1 MATIE
6 ASDILRV
13 KSGERDVGKPES
25 HKEETG
31 AKTIQRAY
39 QKYKEN
45 KPKQKKND
53 NGGTDEEKESGSTT
67 KPVVN
72 LISSKKENTREM
84 DGFTKNTDKFRE
96 EEKEEKERQKQEEEL
111 KEKET
116 KRREEEL
123 SREAE
128 KCEKQIKEEEKI
140 KAEKEKEKKKEKK
153 RLEEDEEK
161 MRLFKE
167 QRERSEKEK
176 KALKYRKEQAP
187 ILHARVH
194 KKFYIHDRVLDCTEK
209 SKSDLLSQDK
219 PTLYQTLEFK
229 DFALFATETKCKEVD
244 FSKLQDKPHSPE
256 KYQKDTDGLEVL
268 SGMRL
273 CVKECTGED
282 GKDAYKK
289 AFGDGFREN
298 KDSKTP
304 EGYMWIK
311 TVARPSKIEFVHENL
326 SYDNRDQEKG
336 LGDKSWSKDGYRL
349 VWNRYAKRFLKVCSS
364 KEDLKLFANKIA
376 IAANN
381 VSSKNEKW
389 VDLTVFNSLGDSEL
403 KTAFIKE
410 LLAYGINVLAYEDEL
425 PLEFLSSAAE
435 IYQYETKRVRYLE
448 GAPVSKEVLQ
458 SKTEECEAQR
468 KNLLTGIRE
477 AKDEYS
483 VPENVLYLCSVEDII
498 READKN
504 TNLSRLT
511 LPWKGQEDFNSLHP
525 LEGNLAAALGKIAS
539 VKSEREWTVF
549 LEGMAS
555 EGKVSRELQESI
567 YQAVDWGEA
576 YRRCCYNPVAGT
588 ISVVK
593 KEGFSQ
599 EWRNAMQACIC
610 EETYV
615 NVYSCIFR
623 KAYVKTNLFLLI
635 PEGKKQ
641 EYKEYF
647 DKKQSRKSQRF
658 SPIMC

>member
-1 MATIE
+1 
-6 ASDILRV
+6 
-13 KSGERDVGKPES
+13 
-25 HKEETG
+25 
-31 AKTIQRAY
+31 
-39 QKYKEN
+39 
-45 KPKQKKND
+45 
-53 NGGTDEEKESGSTT
+53 
-67 KPVVN
+67 
-72 LISSKKENTREM
+72 
-84 DGFTKNTDKFRE
+84 
-96 EEKEEKERQKQEEEL
+96 
-111 KEKET
+111 
-116 KRREEEL
+116 
-123 SREAE
+123 
-128 KCEKQIKEEEKI
+128 
-140 KAEKEKEKKKEKK
+140 
-153 RLEEDEEK
+153 
-161 MRLFKE
+161 
-167 QRERSEKEK
+167 
-176 KALKYRKEQAP
+176 
-187 ILHARVH
+187 
-194 KKFYIHDRVLDCTEK
+194 
-209 SKSDLLSQDK
+209 
-219 PTLYQTLEFK
+219 
-229 DFALFATETKCKEVD
+229 
-244 FSKLQDKPHSPE
+244 
-256 KYQKDTDGLEVL
+256 
-268 SGMRL
+268 MRL
-273 CVKECTGED
+273 CVKEGTGEE
-282 GKDAYKK
+282 GKAAYKN

-326 SYDNRDQEKG
+326 SCDNRDQEKG

-364 KEDLKLFANKIA
+364 EKDLKLFANKIA

-410 LLAYGINVLAYEDEL
+410 LLAYGINVLAYENDL

-477 AKDEYS
+477 AKNEYS

-539 VKSEREWTVF
+539 VKSEREWTVV

-567 YQAVDWGEA
+567 YQAVDWEKA
-576 YRRCCYNPVAGT
+576 RRRYCYNPVAGT

-593 KEGFSQ
+593 KDSFSQ
-599 EWRNAMQACIC
+599 VWRNAMEACIRANTWVDIYKHDLDVPGFDFIAAAAAP
-610 EETYV
+610 EFRDSQRGYSIQSGGIYQIDIEKIAKIFADYV
-615 NVYSCIFR
+615 
-623 KAYVKTNLFLLI
+623 L
-635 PEGKKQ
+635 GKKGKIRENMTSVQ
-641 EYKEYF
+641 LTVYDNETTPGILENAV
-647 DKKQSRKSQRF
+647 KKHRKN
-658 SPIMC
+658 SPKKCRS